1 MVCRNA
7 YINVIDIDIDD
18 NTMPEYAVVAE
29 NLTKVY
35 GEGSL
40 AVHALRGVNL
50 KIKRGDFVAVM
61 GPSGSGKSTLL
72 NLLGALDRPTS
83 GKVYIDGVDIYS
95 LSDDELAEIR
105 AKKIGFVFQM
115 FNLVPRMT
123 VLKNVM
129 LPLIVNGVPAGEREK
144 KAREMLELVGLGD
157 KAHRRPLELSGGEQ
171 QRVAIA
177 RALVTEPAIVLAD
190 EPTGNLDSK
199 TGAEIVQLM
208 KRLNREQEATFVVV
222 THDPEVAQETQKIF
236 HLRDGVIVKEEE
248 VP

>member
-1 MVCRNA
+1 MS
-7 YINVIDIDIDD
+7 
-18 NTMPEYAVVAE
+18 EYAVVAE

-35 GEGSL
+35 GEGPL

-129 LPLIVNGVPAGEREK
+129 LPLIVNGVPPGEREK
-144 KAREMLELVGLGD
+144 KAQEMLELVGLGD

-208 KRLNREQEATFVVV
+208 KRLNKEQGATFVVV
-222 THDPEVAQETQKIF
+222 THDPEVAQETQKIL
-236 HLRDGVIVKEEE
+236 HLRVGVIVKEEE